1 MIRRTVPLIALIVV
15 WTVTALAAG
24 QAPTQE
30 VVNINTAT
38 AQQLALLPHVG
49 PSLAGRI
56 VQFRKD
62 NGNFKSVDELVAVR
76 GIGEKSFAT
85 LKPYLTITGATTL
98 KTKVR
103 LSRHAKT
110 KGAKTAN

>member
-1 MIRRTVPLIALIVV
+1 MNRRTVPVLVLAVL
-15 WTVTALAAG
+15 WTVAALAAG
-24 QAPTQE
+24 PAPAQG

-62 NGNFKSVDELVAVR
+62 NGPFKSVDELVAVR
-76 GIGEKSFAT
+76 GIGEKSFAR
-85 LKPYLTITGATTL
+85 LKPYLTTTGPTTL
-98 KTKVR
+98 KSKVR
-103 LSRHAKT
+103 LSRHT
-110 KGAKTAN
+110 SSKGAKNTH

>member
-1 MIRRTVPLIALIVV
+1 MVRRTVPLMALIVV
-15 WTVTALAAG
+15 WAVAALAATPPQTHG
-24 QAPTQE
+24 

-38 AQQLALLPHVG
+38 VQQLALLPHVG
-49 PSLAGRI
+49 PSLAERI

-62 NGNFKSVDELVAVR
+62 NGNFKSVDEVVAVR

-85 LKPYLTITGATTL
+85 LKPYLSTTGPTTL

-103 LSRHAKT
+103 LSRRPKS
-110 KGAKTAN
+110 GSAKTAN

>member
-1 MIRRTVPLIALIVV
+1 MTRRTVPVLALAIL

-24 QAPTQE
+24 PPPAHG

-62 NGNFKSVDELVAVR
+62 NGNFKSVDEIVAVR

-85 LKPYLTITGATTL
+85 LKPYLSTSGPTTL
-98 KTKVR
+98 KTKIR
-103 LSRHAKT
+103 QSRRTHSRSAK
-110 KGAKTAN
+110 N